1 MIACCVLSV
10 VDRMAVDSPNQEF
23 NGTEVKLILIHNVIR
38 YFDLLVALVGVYIV
52 GFQLYMKVIV
62 FLWHSFS

>member
-1 MIACCVLSV
+1 MIACCALSV

-23 NGTEVKLILIHNVIR
+23 NGTEVQLILIHNVIR

-62 FLWHSFS
+62 YLCQSFS